1 MAIKKANRERALE
14 LVPDTLLVR
23 HPGAK
28 KTCTIRLN
36 KELGIPMFQ
45 MSTPIS
51 IVVDDGVR
59 AAQAQKSMEK
69 QALLGGPLAPRREAQ
84 RQRPTSSTALFI
96 AVFTFWILL
105 SWEFFTSY
113 GKSWPRRAEPQL
125 RVYAG
130 ESIKWR
136 LCGDVT
142 RHDLECGT
150 VDVPMDQFNSTNSN
164 DETFTIPLVRM
175 RSKHASQNL
184 LVNTGGPG
192 ASGIGYV
199 YSAGEKLSRLLGG
212 KFHIVGF
219 DPRGIGAST
228 PRVACYVDA
237 ESQKRLRPRRTTD
250 LIRDSPYLYAWSAN
264 YVRACRENAG
274 QHLQY
279 VNTPQVAA
287 DMNSIINALGQKNMF
302 YWGMSYG
309 SLLGQVYATLFPERS
324 ERIVIDGV
332 PDQFSWFEHLMDA
345 QRYADTDAVVD
356 GFFEECVRAGDACAL
371 SKYGKTGSE
380 LRENVTSVINSLYR
394 NPASVYVNGTVYGI
408 VDDFAARI
416 TGLFIEMYTPKR
428 WPALAHRLADLQ
440 EGNATDM
447 FLTYVNDDPVGNLP
461 AAHLVVEMNDGQS
474 GPTFWPQS
482 RMRLMEK
489 LLPYFDKYRFAL
501 GDMLDFH
508 VKQQWDVPRTHS
520 YVPKRRVETATPLL
534 ILSTTHDPACP
545 YSAAQAA
552 QKVFVGSRLVALDAY
567 GHASIAM
574 PSFIWCDGQTVDYQ
588 AVILLSNMSQHGEI
602 TNETIMH
609 FLATVDKVPKPIRQ
623 IVRSGE
629 GGEHLVWII
638 NDAFVLRVRA
648 DEQDSTLLIREEALW
663 QVLKSIEPGSTVV
676 PICLEI
682 GVWDEVKRPFG
693 LYRKLPGVSI
703 EASPQ
708 SVNAATES
716 DLAHML
722 LLFQKTPIQQARAA
736 GLVDAE
742 PLVLSELRQRARAAW
757 QQQQRSSRNKGH
769 LENLLPRGEDMDQAL
784 HISEADSDA
793 PHEPV
798 FLHADLKG
806 EHIFV
811 DPDTG
816 RLAGVI
822 DWSDACV
829 GDPAVDIH
837 GLAISVGAAAAAR
850 IAAEAGYGCGVAARG
865 VMMARCDSLICLD
878 AILHQDDDSPEWLV
892 RVQLQRALERV

>member
-1 MAIKKANRERALE
+1 
-14 LVPDTLLVR
+14 
-23 HPGAK
+23 
-28 KTCTIRLN
+28 
-36 KELGIPMFQ
+36 
-45 MSTPIS
+45 
-51 IVVDDGVR
+51 
-59 AAQAQKSMEK
+59 MEK
-69 QALLGGPLAPRREAQ
+69 QALLGASLAPRREAQ
-84 RQRPTSSTALFI
+84 RQRPTSSAALFI

-105 SWEFFTSY
+105 SWEFLISY

-125 RVYAG
+125 RMYAG

-136 LCGDVT
+136 LCGGVT
-142 RHDLECGT
+142 GHDDLECGT
-150 VDVPMDQFNSTNSN
+150 VDVPMDQFNSTNSIH
-164 DETFTIPLVRM
+164 ETFTIPLVRM
-175 RSKHASQNL
+175 RGKHASQNL

-192 ASGIGYV
+192 ASGIGHV

-212 KFHIVGF
+212 RFHIVGF
-219 DPRGIGAST
+219 DARGLGAST
-228 PRVACYVDA
+228 PSATCYVDA
-237 ESQKRLRPRRTTD
+237 ESQTRLRPRRTTD
-250 LIRDSPYLYAWSAN
+250 LIRDSPYLYAWSTN

-274 QHLQY
+274 EHLQY

-287 DMNSIINALGQKNMF
+287 DMNSIIDALGQENMF

-309 SLLGQVYATLFPERS
+309 SLLGQVYATLFPQRLERM
-324 ERIVIDGV
+324 VIDGV
-332 PDQFSWFEHLMDA
+332 PDQVSWFEDLMDA

-371 SKYGKTGSE
+371 SKYGKTGPK

-394 NPASVYVNGTVYGI
+394 NPASVYVNGSVYGI

-416 TGLFIEMYTPKR
+416 TGLFHEMHTPKR

-440 EGNATDM
+440 EGNATGM
-447 FLTYVNDDPVGNLP
+447 FLAYVNDDQFSNVPRAN
-461 AAHLVVEMNDGQS
+461 LVVEMNDGQS
-474 GPTFWPQS
+474 GPTFWPQA
-482 RMRLMEK
+482 RIRLMEK

-501 GDMLDFH
+501 GDMLNLH

-520 YVPKRRVETATPLL
+520 YVPKQRVKTTTPLL

-574 PSFIWCDGQTVDYQ
+574 PSLIRCDGQSAWDYQ
-588 AVILLSNMSQHGEI
+588 AVMLISNMSQHGEI
-602 TNETIMH
+602 ITNEAIVR
-609 FLATVDKVPKPIRQ
+609 FLATVDKVPKPIRH
-623 IVRSGE
+623 IIRSGE

-638 NDAFVLRVRA
+638 NDAFILRVRA
-648 DEQDSTLLIREEALW
+648 DKQDSTPLIREEATW
-663 QVLKSIEPGSTVV
+663 QVLKSIEPSSTVV
-676 PICLEI
+676 PTCLEI
-682 GVWDEVKRPFG
+682 GVWDAVQRPFG
-693 LYRKLPGVSI
+693 LYQKLPGVSI
-703 EASPQ
+703 EASPS

-716 DLAHML
+716 DLANML
-722 LLFQKTPIQQARAA
+722 ALFQKTPIQRARAA
-736 GLVDAE
+736 AGLLDAE
-742 PLVLSELRQRARAAW
+742 PLFLFKLRQRARAAW
-757 QQQQRSSRNKGH
+757 QRLISRNNNNNNDDDSL
-769 LENLLPRGEDMDQAL
+769 LENLLPRGQDMDQAL
-784 HISEADSDA
+784 HISEADA
-793 PHEPV
+793 HAAYTPV

-816 RLAGVI
+816 RLTGVI

-850 IAAEAGYGCGVAARG
+850 IAAEAGYGCDVVARG
-865 VMMARCDSLICLD
+865 TVMARCDSLICLD
-878 AILHQDDDSPEWLV
+878 AILHQDDDDSPEWLV